1 MGQSAHFPG
10 KQFTLHWAI
19 VEQAKFWYRHHI
31 SDDTKHDSIS
41 VNYFVRDIT
50 ERRGIKNEDL
60 WIQSGN
66 ALSHALAFYQ
76 NQPMILVCV
85 SYERTELQ
93 VMGKELSMGCWAPES
108 KGLLMRCQ
116 SFRVTN
122 ILRHDIFTQ
131 DIFKDSESI
140 VNYLAQKK
148 PEFSYTHVSALEVTA
163 KRCEEAKSFEIENCM
178 RQHIMVFETGRNVIL
193 KECLYEC
200 DPCQRFE
207 FGKCENKNSEANPR
221 KDNEEYL
228 DD

>member
-93 VMGKELSMGCWAPES
+93 VMGKKL
-108 KGLLMRCQ
+108 
-116 SFRVTN
+116 
-122 ILRHDIFTQ
+122 
-131 DIFKDSESI
+131 
-140 VNYLAQKK
+140 
-148 PEFSYTHVSALEVTA
+148 
-163 KRCEEAKSFEIENCM
+163 
-178 RQHIMVFETGRNVIL
+178 
-193 KECLYEC
+193 
-200 DPCQRFE
+200 
-207 FGKCENKNSEANPR
+207 
-221 KDNEEYL
+221 
-228 DD
+228 